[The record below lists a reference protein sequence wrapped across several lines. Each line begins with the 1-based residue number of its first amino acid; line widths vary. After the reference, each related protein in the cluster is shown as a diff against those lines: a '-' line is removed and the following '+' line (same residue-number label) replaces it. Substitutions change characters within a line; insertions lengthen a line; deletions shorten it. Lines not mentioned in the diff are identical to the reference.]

1 MDVLYTAT
9 VTATEGR
16 DGKVVSDDG
25 VLNIPLTA
33 PKELGGSGGHATN
46 PEQLFAAGYAACF
59 DSALKVVLR
68 KKEVEVKST
77 AVTGKVSIGKDPD
90 DGGFKLAVELLVKI
104 EGIDQASALEF
115 VKAAHQVCPYSKATR
130 GNIEV
135 KLLLAQ

>member
-1 MDVLYTAT
+1 MEVLYTAT
-9 VTATEGR
+9 ATATGGR
-16 DGKVVSDDG
+16 DGKVISDDH
-25 VLNIPLTA
+25 VINLDLKT
-33 PKELGGSGGHATN
+33 PKELGGPGGHATN
-46 PEQLFAAGYAACF
+46 PEQLFAAGYSACF

-68 KKEVEVKST
+68 NKKVEVKST

-90 DGGFKLAVELLVKI
+90 GGFKIGAELLVKI
-104 EGIDQASALEF
+104 EGIEQAQALEL